1 MGTPAVRA
9 QAKRTQGNRS
19 QGVSNDLTERML
31 RRFLLLCE
39 SPRTQRRV
47 LALVEGSV
55 SNAGAGRRFY
65 ALVNRLVLS
74 PVLRAAGVQTSAVRI
89 ELVGAQLV
97 GLAMMR
103 YVLKV
108 EPIAS
113 LDVDELVPMMA
124 PALRQTLTSRHQA
137 APPLEACGCQS
148 AEPPVV
154 PW

>member
-1 MGTPAVRA
+1 MGIPAM
-9 QAKRTQGNRS
+9 RTQGNRT

-47 LALVEGSV
+47 LALVEASV

-74 PVLRAAGVQTSAVRI
+74 PLLRAAGVQTSAVRI

-124 PALRQTLTSRHQA
+124 PALRQTLTGRSQA
-137 APPLEACGCQS
+137 APVLESCACQS
-148 AEPPVV
+148 SELTVV

>member
-1 MGTPAVRA
+1 MGTPAVR
-9 QAKRTQGNRS
+9 TQV
-19 QGVSNDLTERML
+19 VSNDLTERML

-47 LALVEGSV
+47 LALVQGSV
-55 SNAGAGRRFY
+55 SNVGVGQRFY

-74 PVLRAAGVQTSAVRI
+74 PVLRAAGVQTSAVRV

-113 LDVDELVPMMA
+113 LDVDDLVPMMA
-124 PALRQTLTSRHQA
+124 PALRQTLTGRDRP
-137 APPLEACGCQS
+137 APALDVCGCQAPELS
-148 AEPPVV
+148 NV

>member
-1 MGTPAVRA
+1 MGTPAM
-9 QAKRTQGNRS
+9 RT

-47 LALVEGSV
+47 LALVQASV

-65 ALVNRLVLS
+65 ALLNRLVLS

-113 LDVDELVPMMA
+113 LDVDDLVPLMA
-124 PALRQTLTSRHQA
+124 PALRQTLTGRAEA
-137 APPLEACGCQS
+137 APALEACECHS
-148 AEPPVV
+148 RELTVV

>member
-1 MGTPAVRA
+1 MDTPVM
-9 QAKRTQGNRS
+9 RTR
-19 QGVSNDLTERML
+19 GVSNDLAERML

-47 LALVEGSV
+47 LALVEASV

-74 PVLRAAGVQTSAVRI
+74 PLLRAAGVQTSAVRI

-124 PALRQTLTSRHQA
+124 PALRQTLTGRSQN
-137 APPLEACGCQS
+137 APALEACGCQS
-148 AEPPVV
+148 SELTIV

>member
-1 MGTPAVRA
+1 MGTPAM
-9 QAKRTQGNRS
+9 RT
-19 QGVSNDLTERML
+19 QGVSNDLTERIL

-47 LALVEGSV
+47 LALVEASV

-74 PVLRAAGVQTSAVRI
+74 PILRAAGVQTSAVRI

-108 EPIAS
+108 EPVAS

-124 PALRQTLTSRHQA
+124 PALRQTMTGPNQD
-137 APPLEACGCQS
+137 APAPEACGCQS
-148 AEPPVV
+148 AELTAV

>member
-1 MGTPAVRA
+1 MGTPAM
-9 QAKRTQGNRS
+9 RTQR
-19 QGVSNDLTERML
+19 VSNDLIERML

-47 LALVEGSV
+47 LALVEASV
-55 SNAGAGRRFY
+55 SNATAGTRFY

-74 PVLRAAGVQTSAVRI
+74 PILRAAGVQASAVRI

-113 LDVDELVPMMA
+113 LDVDELVPLMA
-124 PALRQTLTSRHQA
+124 PALRQTLTGRSQA
-137 APPLEACGCQS
+137 ASETCGCQS
-148 AEPPVV
+148 PELTVV

>member
-1 MGTPAVRA
+1 MGTPAM
-9 QAKRTQGNRS
+9 RTQD
-19 QGVSNDLTERML
+19 VSNDLTERML

-47 LALVEGSV
+47 LALVEASV

-65 ALVNRLVLS
+65 ALLNRLVLS

-113 LDVDELVPMMA
+113 LDVDDLVPMMA
-124 PALRQTLTSRHQA
+124 PALRQTLTGRNQA
-137 APPLEACGCQS
+137 APAPAACGCQS
-148 AEPPVV
+148 PELTVV

>member
-1 MGTPAVRA
+1 MGTPAVR
-9 QAKRTQGNRS
+9 T
-19 QGVSNDLTERML
+19 QGVSNDLTERLL

-39 SPRTQRRV
+39 SPRTQRRA
-47 LALVEGSV
+47 LALVQGSV

-74 PVLRAAGVQTSAVRI
+74 PVLRAAGVQTSAVRM

-113 LDVDELVPMMA
+113 LEVDDLVPLMA
-124 PALRQTLTSRHQA
+124 PALRQTLTGRADA
-137 APPLEACGCQS
+137 APALEACGCQS
-148 AEPPVV
+148 RELTIV

>member
-1 MGTPAVRA
+1 MGT
-9 QAKRTQGNRS
+9 Q
-19 QGVSNDLTERML
+19 VSNDLTERVL

-47 LALVEGSV
+47 LALVQGSV
-55 SNAGAGRRFY
+55 SNASAGRRFY
-65 ALVNRLVLS
+65 ALVNRLALS
-74 PVLRAAGVQTSAVRI
+74 PVLRAAGVQTSAVRV

-113 LDVDELVPMMA
+113 LDVDDLVPMMA
-124 PALRQTLTSRHQA
+124 PALRQTLTGRDRVASA
-137 APPLEACGCQS
+137 TEVCGCQARELS
-148 AEPPVV
+148 NV

>member
-1 MGTPAVRA
+1 MGTPAM
-9 QAKRTQGNRS
+9 RTQG
-19 QGVSNDLTERML
+19 VSKDLTERML

-39 SPRTQRRV
+39 NPRTQRRV
-47 LALVEGSV
+47 LALVEASV
-55 SNAGAGRRFY
+55 SNARAGRRFY

-74 PVLRAAGVQTSAVRI
+74 PILRAAGVQTSAVRI

-124 PALRQTLTSRHQA
+124 PALRQTLTGRSQA
-137 APPLEACGCQS
+137 APAPEACDCQS
-148 AEPPVV
+148 PDLTAV

>member
-1 MGTPAVRA
+1 MGTE
-9 QAKRTQGNRS
+9 
-19 QGVSNDLTERML
+19 GVSNDLTERLL

-39 SPRTQRRV
+39 SPWTQRRV
-47 LALVEGSV
+47 LGLVRGSV

-74 PVLRAAGVQTSAVRI
+74 PVLRAAGVQTSAVRV

-113 LDVDELVPMMA
+113 LDIDELVPMMA
-124 PALRQTLTSRHQA
+124 PALRQTLAGRPEA
-137 APPLEACGCQS
+137 APALEACGCRS
-148 AEPPVV
+148 RELTIV

>member
-1 MGTPAVRA
+1 MGTPAIER
-9 QAKRTQGNRS
+9 
-19 QGVSNDLTERML
+19 QGVSNDLTERVL

-39 SPRTQRRV
+39 SPRTQRRA
-47 LALVEGSV
+47 LALVQASV
-55 SNAGAGRRFY
+55 SNASAGRRFY
-65 ALVNRLVLS
+65 ALVNRLALS
-74 PVLRAAGVQTSAVRI
+74 PVLRAAGVQTSAVRV

-113 LDVDELVPMMA
+113 LDVDDLVPMMA
-124 PALRQTLTSRHQA
+124 PALRQTLTGRADA
-137 APPLEACGCQS
+137 APALEVCECETG
-148 AEPPVV
+148 ERTVV

>member
-1 MGTPAVRA
+1 MGTPAM
-9 QAKRTQGNRS
+9 RT

-47 LALVEGSV
+47 LALVEATV
-55 SNAGAGRRFY
+55 NNAVAGRRFY

-74 PVLRAAGVQTSAVRI
+74 PILRAAGVRTSAVRI

-124 PALRQTLTSRHQA
+124 PALRQTLTGRSQA
-137 APPLEACGCQS
+137 APALEACGRQS
-148 AEPPVV
+148 AELTVV

>member
-1 MGTPAVRA
+1 MGTPVI
-9 QAKRTQGNRS
+9 RTQG
-19 QGVSNDLTERML
+19 VSSDLTERML

-74 PVLRAAGVQTSAVRI
+74 PLLRAAGVQTSAVRI

-113 LDVDELVPMMA
+113 LDVDDLVPMLA
-124 PALRQTLTSRHQA
+124 PALRQTLTGRTQA
-137 APPLEACGCQS
+137 APALEACGCQS
-148 AEPPVV
+148 SELTVV

>member
-1 MGTPAVRA
+1 MGTPAM
-9 QAKRTQGNRS
+9 RT

-39 SPRTQRRV
+39 SPRSQRRV
-47 LALVEGSV
+47 LALVQGSV
-55 SNAGAGRRFY
+55 SNVGVGQRFY
-65 ALVNRLVLS
+65 ALVNRLVLN
-74 PVLRAAGVQTSAVRI
+74 PVLKAAGVQTSAVRV

-113 LDVDELVPMMA
+113 LDVDDLVPMMA
-124 PALRQTLTSRHQA
+124 PALRQTLTGRDRP
-137 APPLEACGCQS
+137 APALDVCGCQTPELS
-148 AEPPVV
+148 NV

>member
-1 MGTPAVRA
+1 MGT
-9 QAKRTQGNRS
+9 QA
-19 QGVSNDLTERML
+19 VSNDLTERVL

-39 SPRTQRRV
+39 SPRTRRRV
-47 LALVEGSV
+47 LALVQGSV
-55 SNAGAGRRFY
+55 SNASAGRRFY

-74 PVLRAAGVQTSAVRI
+74 PVLRAAGVQTSAVRM

-113 LDVDELVPMMA
+113 LDVDDLVPMMA
-124 PALRQTLTSRHQA
+124 PALRQTLTGRAES
-137 APPLEACGCQS
+137 APALEVCACQS
-148 AEPPVV
+148 GELSNV

>member
-1 MGTPAVRA
+1 MRKPAVG
-9 QAKRTQGNRS
+9 TRS
-19 QGVSNDLTERML
+19 VSPDLTERLL

-47 LALVEGSV
+47 LALVQGSV
-55 SNAGAGRRFY
+55 SNVGAGQRFY
-65 ALVNRLVLS
+65 ALVNRLILS
-74 PVLRAAGVQTSAVRI
+74 PILRAAGVQTSAVRV

-113 LDVDELVPMMA
+113 LDVDDLVPMMA
-124 PALRQTLTSRHQA
+124 PALRQTLTGGDRP
-137 APPLEACGCQS
+137 APALDVCGCQTPELS
-148 AEPPVV
+148 NV